1 MTVTLE
7 IPVDESWDPHWVV
20 WPDLLVNPSG
30 LDVKPDLTV
39 NPSDLFV
46 KPDLIVNP
54 SDLVVKPDLNV
65 NPSGLVV
72 KPDLIVNPSDLVIE
86 PDLIIKLLDPG
97 VSMSQVL
104 DREVSS
110 GTEIVAGRNF
120 ELSEWRNTVADVDGL
135 DEGGH
140 PVLEIGESVAKVLV
154 RLSCLETSI
163 KTIVLWDSIWPT
175 LHCQQYFESKRDFF
189 PVKKLQ
195 LLRWFETET
204 ETFQNFSF
212 HLSFVL
218 FVPKVSWFSVSRFWS
233 WSWQILR
240 ESSTRKGF
248 TSGSQET
255 SETPRTI

>member
-20 WPDLLVNPSG
+20 WPDLLVNPSD

-39 NPSDLFV
+39 NPSELFV

-54 SDLVVKPDLNV
+54 SDLVVKPDLNE
-65 NPSGLVV
+65 NPSGLVI
-72 KPDLIVNPSDLVIE
+72 KPDLIV
-86 PDLIIKLLDPG
+86 KLLDPA
-97 VSMSQVL
+97 VSLSQVL

-120 ELSEWRNTVADVDGL
+120 ELSEWRNTVVDVDGL

-163 KTIVLWDSIWPT
+163 KAIVL
-175 LHCQQYFESKRDFF
+175 
-189 PVKKLQ
+189 
-195 LLRWFETET
+195 
-204 ETFQNFSF
+204 
-212 HLSFVL
+212 
-218 FVPKVSWFSVSRFWS
+218 
-233 WSWQILR
+233 
-240 ESSTRKGF
+240 
-248 TSGSQET
+248 
-255 SETPRTI
+255 

>member
-163 KTIVLWDSIWPT
+163 KTIVLLVFDQHCIVNNT
-175 LHCQQYFESKRDFF
+175 LNRKEG
-189 PVKKLQ
+189 
-195 LLRWFETET
+195 
-204 ETFQNFSF
+204 FS
-212 HLSFVL
+212 LE
-218 FVPKVSWFSVSRFWS
+218 KVA
-233 WSWQILR
+233 
-240 ESSTRKGF
+240 
-248 TSGSQET
+248 T
-255 SETPRTI
+255 SEMIWNRNWNIPKLFSSP